1 MNFFLK
7 IKEMFKNILLFILLI
22 SLYSCQSVK
31 DALQGKKYESS
42 DEFLVIKKNPLVLP
56 PDFKK
61 LPEPEDPEI
70 MSREETIETEIDE
83 IISSIKSDDSSTKKI
98 TSESDNLSTE
108 NFVIDQI
115 KN

>member
-1 MNFFLK
+1 
-7 IKEMFKNILLFILLI
+7 MFKNILLFILLI

-61 LPEPEDPEI
+61 LPEPEDPVN

-83 IISSIKSDDSSTKKI
+83 IISSIKSNELSTKKV
-98 TSESDNLSTE
+98 TSDSDNSSTE

>member
-61 LPEPEDPEI
+61 LPEPEDPEK

-83 IISSIKSDDSSTKKI
+83 IISSIKSNDSSTKKI